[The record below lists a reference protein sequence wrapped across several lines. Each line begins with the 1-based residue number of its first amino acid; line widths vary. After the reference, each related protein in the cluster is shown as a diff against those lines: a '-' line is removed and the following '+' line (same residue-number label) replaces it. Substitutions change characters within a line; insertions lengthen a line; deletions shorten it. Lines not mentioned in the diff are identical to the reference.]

1 MNSRLTKLF
10 LRFSKILPQWMLT
23 RLGSLQGYLPKASI
37 KTGFNVYVGL
47 MVFASLTAGITVFVL
62 SVCVLLLFNFAAI
75 QALGIAFLAGV
86 LSGFLS
92 MGVCYVFPVFHAQ
105 SRGNVV
111 DANLAMIANFMSV
124 LASSGMPP
132 EAIVRSL
139 ARVGAEFGVRQ
150 ETSTL
155 MGEVEL
161 GGMDLNTALKR
172 AAERS
177 PSKQFAGMLDGM
189 ITTTHMGGD
198 LAAFLRGEADKFK
211 RAKMAKMRRFL
222 DNLAVI
228 AEAYVTFMVA
238 APLALIVMLSVM
250 AFMGGGV
257 AMFGGLEAGPI
268 LNVMTFVL
276 MPACITVMILAVD
289 NLNPQK

>member
-10 LRFSKILPQWMLT
+10 LRFSKILPRRLVT
-23 RLGSLQGYLPKASI
+23 RLGSLQGYLARASI
-37 KTGFNVYVGL
+37 KTGFSVYVGL
-47 MVFASLTAGITVFVL
+47 MVFASMVTGLAVFAL
-62 SVCVLLLFNFAAI
+62 SVSILLLFSFQVI
-75 QALGIAFLAGV
+75 QAFGIALLAGALSGV
-86 LSGFLS
+86 LSIGI
-92 MGVCYVFPVFHAQ
+92 CYVFPVYVAQ
-105 SRGNVV
+105 NRGNAV
-111 DANLAMIANFMSV
+111 DANLPTIANFMSV

-132 EAIVRSL
+132 EAIIRSL
-139 ARVGAEFGVRQ
+139 ARVGEEFGVRQ

-155 MGEVEL
+155 IGEIEL
-161 GGMDLNTALKR
+161 GGLDLNTALKR
-172 AAERS
+172 ASERS
-177 PSKQFAGMLDGM
+177 PSKQFAGMLDGV

-198 LAAFLRGEADKFK
+198 LAAFLRGESEKIK

-257 AMFGGLEAGPI
+257 MLGGLEAASL
-268 LNVMTFVL
+268 LNLMTFVL
-276 MPACITVMILAVD
+276 MPACIAVMILAVD
-289 NLNPQK
+289 NMNPQK